1 MEGEERRTDRSN
13 KGAGMD
19 ILKKTKVTETETVI
33 QKQTK
38 TTERETYK
46 STISRKVTDMHH

>member
-19 ILKKTKVTETETVI
+19 ILKKTKVTETETVK

-46 STISRKVTDMHH
+46 STIYRKVTDMHH